1 MEPYT
6 RVEKFLARASG
17 QNVSTPEP
25 YTRIEIYLQNL
36 IDHIE
41 KIDNGSGGGG
51 SGTGLPPVTESDNG
65 KFLQVADGVWVAVD
79 AVPQITALVQL
90 LVGSMF
96 VPVSQEDYDAMV
108 AAGTV
113 DESKYYMIVG

>member
-6 RVEKFLARASG
+6 RVEKFLARAAG

-25 YTRIEIYLQNL
+25 YTRIERYLQNL
-36 IDHIE
+36 IDHINE
-41 KIDNGSGGGG
+41 IGNGSGGTP
-51 SGTGLPPVTESDNG
+51 SVSGLPAVTVADNG
-65 KFLQVADGVWVAVD
+65 KFLQVANGVWVAAD
-79 AVPQITALVQL
+79 AVPQMKKLIKTVIDDTFIPISKADYEAL
-90 LVGSMF
+90 
-96 VPVSQEDYDAMV
+96 V